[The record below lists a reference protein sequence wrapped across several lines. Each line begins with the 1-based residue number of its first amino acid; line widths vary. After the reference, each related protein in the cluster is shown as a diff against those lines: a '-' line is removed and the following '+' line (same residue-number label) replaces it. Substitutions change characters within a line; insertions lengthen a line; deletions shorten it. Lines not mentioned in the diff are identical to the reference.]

1 MISTI
6 DQLKTP
12 YESNEWYWKAEGV
25 HDSIKIYAHDLKYSI
40 QQCLDR
46 HRTLQDNRLNA
57 NTSFEEPEDV
67 EETKS
72 KERL

>member
-25 HDSIKIYAHDLKYSI
+25 YDSIKKYAHHLKYSI

-46 HRTLQDNRLNA
+46 HRTLLDNRLNA